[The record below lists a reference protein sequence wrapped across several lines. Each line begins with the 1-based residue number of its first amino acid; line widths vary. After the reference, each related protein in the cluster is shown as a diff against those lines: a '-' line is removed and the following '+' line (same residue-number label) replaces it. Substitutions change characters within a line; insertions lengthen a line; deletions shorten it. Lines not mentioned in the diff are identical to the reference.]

1 MILKDKSPTRG
12 FHMFPLSM
20 CLKPWIMGQPESK
33 TSSGVY
39 WSSPFYLKCKFG
51 VLQYVLIKILTTF
64 TTVLLQL
71 NGLYTE
77 GSFSPSN
84 GYLYV
89 STVINVSQCWALYC
103 LAFFYFAT
111 KNELSHIRPVGK
123 FLCVKALVFFT
134 WWQSVGVSILYGMGM
149 IPSTASWGSEDVA
162 KGIQDY
168 LICIEMFIGA
178 VVHQF
183 VFHHGDYAGWKEQH
197 YHTGKRRRVGGR
209 KKKRRGKNGM
219 IKSGSDNSIHDSEQ
233 DSSDE
238 LLSSSPEPG
247 HYEMTRISESNH
259 ENDPSS
265 PTPSSSTTK
274 RPPPELQTTS
284 VMEAFMSSSVP
295 TDVMSDTKKIFVGEF
310 KTTKKTLLYH
320 ATTADSNSLF
330 VRRVNS
336 GDHRKGDDYI

>member
-1 MILKDKSPTRG
+1 
-12 FHMFPLSM
+12 
-20 CLKPWIMGQPESK
+20 MGQPESK
-33 TSSGVY
+33 TSLGVE

-64 TTVLLQL
+64 ATVGLQV
-71 NGLYTE
+71 NGMYTE
-77 GSFSPSN
+77 GSFELNS
-84 GYLYV
+84 GYLYI
-89 STVINVSQCWALYC
+89 STIINISQCWALYC

-111 KNELSHIRPVGK
+111 KNELQHIRPVGK

-183 VFHHGDYAGWKEQH
+183 VFHHGDYQGWKEHHH
-197 YHTGKRRRVGGR
+197 YNVGKRRKVGGGR
-209 KKKRRGKNGM
+209 RKKRRGKGGM
-219 IKSGSDNSIHDSEQ
+219 TKSGSDSSISQDGDGH

-238 LLSSSPEPG
+238 LLSSSPDNTG

-259 ENDPSS
+259 ESDPSS
-265 PTPSSSTTK
+265 PANTPSNSK
-274 RPPPELQTTS
+274 LHKHHNPS
-284 VMEAFMSSSVP
+284 VMEAFMSSTVP
-295 TDVMSDTKKIFVGEF
+295 SDVVTDTKKIFGGEF
-310 KTTKKTLLYH
+310 KTTKKTLLHH

-330 VRRVNS
+330 VRRHGGGSRNVNKE
-336 GDHRKGDDYI
+336 GEEIV